1 MSMLHY
7 VGGLRMAE
15 SAEAKEYMGRSWR
28 MLTHDKGWYKPL
40 LVLPLAKLVPIA
52 GPLGV
57 WGYQAEWARLSAW
70 GKETYPKQSGVKV
83 AACIKSGWRAFL
95 AMLGYA
101 VVYFIL
107 LAAVRPS
114 ANGLAALLWN
124 FVAILWSTIAWVAAI
139 RATIYQHAR
148 AGYQFD
154 RIWDMLKRDFGSIAE
169 IALMLFLGSLLIEG
183 FCILCALI
191 IVVPSLAELGG
202 LFAYPG
208 SAAAIAVLAAHFLVR
223 FAPWMVLVLYLAAV
237 FGTALQTVAVN
248 ALGLWSRQFDV
259 PHWGSSKDPLPDSA
273 KKDAETS
280 GEPAQ
285 PAAEPQAT
293 PAPEDKGTPEAA
305 PAPAEESDKAA
316 EEPEKKGPAGSL
328 PAIGESSAPADEP
341 ATLIMRRPED
351 EDPDEH

>member
-15 SAEAKEYMGRSWR
+15 SAETKEYMGRSWR

-83 AACIKSGWRAFL
+83 GACIKSGWRAFL

-101 VVYFIL
+101 AVYFIL

-114 ANGLAALLWN
+114 ADGLAALLWN

-148 AGYQFD
+148 AGYQLD

-169 IALMLFLGSLLIEG
+169 IALVLFLGSLLIEG
-183 FCILCALI
+183 FCILCAPHHRRA
-191 IVVPSLAELGG
+191 VSGRAGAVSLPTQA
-202 LFAYPG
+202 
-208 SAAAIAVLAAHFLVR
+208 
-223 FAPWMVLVLYLAAV
+223 
-237 FGTALQTVAVN
+237 
-248 ALGLWSRQFDV
+248 
-259 PHWGSSKDPLPDSA
+259 PLPPSRFWRP
-273 KKDAETS
+273 T
-280 GEPAQ
+280 
-285 PAAEPQAT
+285 
-293 PAPEDKGTPEAA
+293 
-305 PAPAEESDKAA
+305 
-316 EEPEKKGPAGSL
+316 SL
-328 PAIGESSAPADEP
+328 PASRPGWCLCSIWQLSSPQRSR
-341 ATLIMRRPED
+341 L
-351 EDPDEH
+351 

>member
-15 SAEAKEYMGRSWR
+15 SAETKEYMGRSWR

-83 AACIKSGWRAFL
+83 GACIKSGWRAFL

-101 VVYFIL
+101 AVYFIL

-114 ANGLAALLWN
+114 ADGLAALLWN

-148 AGYQFD
+148 AGYQLD

-169 IALMLFLGSLLIEG
+169 IALVLFLGSLLIEG

-202 LFAYPG
+202 LFAYSG
-208 SAAAIAVLAAHFLVR
+208 SAAAIAVLAAHFLAR

-237 FGTALQTVAVN
+237 FATALQTVAVN
-248 ALGLWSRQFDV
+248 ALGLWFQQFDV
-259 PHWGSSKDPLPDSA
+259 PHWGSTKDPLPESA
-273 KKDAETS
+273 KKDA
-280 GEPAQ
+280 GRAGPGCRR
-285 PAAEPQAT
+285 
-293 PAPEDKGTPEAA
+293 APGDACA
-305 PAPAEESDKAA
+305 
-316 EEPEKKGPAGSL
+316 
-328 PAIGESSAPADEP
+328 
-341 ATLIMRRPED
+341 
-351 EDPDEH
+351 